1 MNLGVSPQ
9 RAGKPVTPKNV
20 VVVVSPNVTTS
31 FKGDQYS
38 DAWAGL
44 MMSEK
49 QFYGRM
55 PADDDGAVRWLS
67 GLISNNPVNRP
78 EWTTTLHEALTP
90 LGKFSYE
97 IPTSVDNM
105 SSCEREIIV
114 DGRTKLLS
122 VPGAWTFQCLSH
134 SASELL
140 KMLSRDQKISVSGP
154 PSHPSR

>member
-1 MNLGVSPQ
+1 
-9 RAGKPVTPKNV
+9 
-20 VVVVSPNVTTS
+20 
-31 FKGDQYS
+31 
-38 DAWAGL
+38 
-44 MMSEK
+44 MSEK

-67 GLISNNPVNRP
+67 GLISNNPANRP
-78 EWTTTLHEALTP
+78 EWTTALHEALTP

-97 IPTSVDNM
+97 IPTSSDNM

-134 SASELL
+134 TATELL
-140 KMLSRDQKISVSGP
+140 NMLSNVFEITMFHSNGFTVNARSKILNRTVHP
-154 PSHPSR
+154 NSHSWQEATSIILVPIGSFKESNAQVL